1 MADAKSCEDRDL
13 GSQQKGESR
22 DSKSTAKAAA
32 EEDGT
37 ADEKDDYDGFYQTAA
52 RAGAKNTG
60 PYSEKRLTDDE
71 ILEQLQ
77 KYFYED
83 TTLSKSLEQF
93 VEHNCGIMDL
103 ETDEYQLQYTEVHRE
118 FKNLLERLLETFIE
132 NQMHINIKDV
142 FAAMSRK
149 IEENEQSMEAF
160 FAQVLLAAADFEV
173 FISMMRD
180 MKQQKNHK

>member
-1 MADAKSCEDRDL
+1 MADAKSAGDRDFDA
-13 GSQQKGESR
+13 QQKGDSR

-32 EEDGT
+32 EENDAADGK
-37 ADEKDDYDGFYQTAA
+37 EDYDGFYQTAA
-52 RAGAKNTG
+52 RSGAKNSG
-60 PYSEKRLTDDE
+60 PYNEKRLTDDE

-83 TTLSKSLEQF
+83 PTLSKSLEQF
-93 VEHNCGIMDL
+93 VENNCAIMDL

-118 FKNLLERLLETFIE
+118 FKALFERLLETFIE
-132 NQMHINIKDV
+132 QQMHINIKDV

-160 FAQVLLAAADFEV
+160 FAQVLLATADFEV
-173 FISMMRD
+173 FISMMGD
-180 MKQQKNHK
+180 MKKQRSHK